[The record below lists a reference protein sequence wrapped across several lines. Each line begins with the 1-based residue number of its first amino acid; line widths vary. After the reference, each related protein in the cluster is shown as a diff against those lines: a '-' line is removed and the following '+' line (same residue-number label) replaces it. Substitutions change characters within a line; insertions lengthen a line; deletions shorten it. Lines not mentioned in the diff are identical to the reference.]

1 MKHDEDINI
10 LVWYAISSSV
20 VLRLQVSCFAADA
33 AADADADDDAAEI
46 SEAEAQ
52 SRVMI
57 A

>member
-1 MKHDEDINI
+1 MKHDKDINI

-33 AADADADDDAAEI
+33 AADADDDAAEI